1 MMARATLE
9 PGHSMVVGG
18 PLRDRAIGY
27 LRHSWNEM
35 RGEDS
40 LVSESQPP
48 YSGTFK
54 CGHSFYVNLVR
65 SSTADVGGTGVR
77 RKGGE
82 RTDPNTKRNKYSGL
96 FIAIFMLTWD
106 AEFKPRCDTSS
117 YHALQGTLSKRTLMR
132 DDHVTL

>member
-40 LVSESQPP
+40 LVSESQPL

-65 SSTADVGGTGVR
+65 SSTADVEGNR
-77 RKGGE
+77 SEEKGGKGE
-82 RTDPNTKRNKYSGL
+82 DRPQN
-96 FIAIFMLTWD
+96 
-106 AEFKPRCDTSS
+106 
-117 YHALQGTLSKRTLMR
+117 
-132 DDHVTL
+132 